1 VADQRTI
8 LIADRITSLGDNVI
22 TASLLFSLHRQFP
35 DVRFLI
41 KAPNQFAVL
50 YASNPAVTVLELDAD
65 VDHPSAEI
73 VYKHRPPKFWKLS
86 GLHRK
91 RFLACLRTL
100 RKPIASGRSSSI
112 LAPFYTKKI
121 VRRKL
126 RGTMHEL
133 AYWAEMIRPVLPE
146 MIVPV
151 EYDLIFG
158 HEVKEREQGSV
169 HVHLGN
175 GKTNEPAHPNVLLNA
190 LNEIN
195 AIEPILRLSMSGSPE
210 YAEIAQEL
218 FAPYKATWIGQPD
231 LMDFVRELQS
241 VSLVLTSDS
250 GPAHLAAVVHAP
262 SIVFFSK
269 LSLEPKQWGPLSPNT
284 ICVRSREKCS
294 TCVMRNS
301 CSRNT
306 ESNRICGQ
314 SYDREDVIKAF
325 QNLRIQP

>member
-100 RKPIASGRSSSI
+100 QKPIASGRSSSI
-112 LAPFYTKKI
+112 LAPLYTKKI
-121 VRRKL
+121 IRRKL

-158 HEVKEREQGSV
+158 HGVRQREPGSV

-175 GKTNEPAHPNVLLNA
+175 GKTNEPAHPSVLFSA

-195 AIEPILRLSMSGSPE
+195 SIEPIVRLSISGSPE
-210 YAEIAQEL
+210 YAENAQEL
-218 FAPYKATWIGQPD
+218 FAPYKPTWIGQPD

-241 VSLVLTSDS
+241 VSLVLSSDS

-262 SIVFFSK
+262 SLVFFSK

-294 TCVMRNS
+294 TCVARNS

-306 ESNRICGQ
+306 EFNRICGL
-314 SYDREDVIKAF
+314 SFDREDVVKAF
-325 QNLRIQP
+325 QKLRSYP